1 MLNRLPD
8 ADRRRQ
14 LLTIALPIIGGML
27 SQNVLNLVDIG
38 MVSTLGDTAL
48 AATGVG
54 SFFNYL
60 SVAIVLGLATGVQAT
75 SSRRFGE
82 DLDEQAAL
90 PLNGG
95 LLLAMLVGIPLSLVL
110 MFWAGD
116 ILAFLND
123 DAEVVAQGT
132 PYLQVRLLA
141 LTAVGMN
148 FAFRGYWSAAHLTR
162 LYFYTIVSMHA
173 INILL
178 NWVLI
183 FGNLG
188 APALGV
194 TGAGMA
200 TTISIFIGLLLHV
213 IFALRFARPAGFLR
227 GLPQRDALRRLID
240 ISLPNSIQ
248 QVFFSGGLV
257 ALIWILGR
265 IGTAEVAAA
274 NVLLT
279 LGLVLL
285 LPAMGI
291 GIACSSLVGRAL
303 GRKDAEDAQR
313 WGWES
318 AALILLVNT
327 AIGLLLLLF
336 ARPIL
341 AIFLHDTE
349 TLQLALLPLMIS
361 AVIVGIDT
369 AGLVL
374 MNALLGAGASHRVMK
389 ISIVLQ
395 WLLFLPLAWLAGPV
409 LGLGLLGVWVVQAVY
424 RLLQTLV
431 LALNWRDDFWK
442 DIKV

>member
-1 MLNRLPD
+1 MLHRLPD

-285 LPAMGI
+285 LPAMGV

-395 WLLFLPLAWLAGPV
+395 WLLFLPLAWLVGRCS
-409 LGLGLLGVWVVQAVY
+409 VWVCSVSGWCRRCIVCY
-424 RLLQTLV
+424 RRWC
-431 LALNWRDDFWK
+431 WR
-442 DIKV
+442 

>member
-1 MLNRLPD
+1 MLHRLPD

-110 MFWAGD
+110 MVWAGD

-285 LPAMGI
+285 LPAMGV

>member
-1 MLNRLPD
+1 MLHLLPD

-110 MFWAGD
+110 MVWAGD

-285 LPAMGI
+285 LPAMGV

>member
-110 MFWAGD
+110 MVWAGD

-285 LPAMGI
+285 LPAMGV

>member
-1 MLNRLPD
+1 MLHRLPD

-110 MFWAGD
+110 MVWAGD

-279 LGLVLL
+279 LGRRGC
-285 LPAMGI
+285 PA
-291 GIACSSLVGRAL
+291 
-303 GRKDAEDAQR
+303 
-313 WGWES
+313 
-318 AALILLVNT
+318 
-327 AIGLLLLLF
+327 
-336 ARPIL
+336 
-341 AIFLHDTE
+341 
-349 TLQLALLPLMIS
+349 
-361 AVIVGIDT
+361 
-369 AGLVL
+369 
-374 MNALLGAGASHRVMK
+374 
-389 ISIVLQ
+389 
-395 WLLFLPLAWLAGPV
+395 
-409 LGLGLLGVWVVQAVY
+409 LGLGVGRVDSAGQHSYWLAAAAVCQA
-424 RLLQTLV
+424 
-431 LALNWRDDFWK
+431 DPGDFSA
-442 DIKV
+442 

>member
-1 MLNRLPD
+1 MLHWLPD

-213 IFALRFARPAGFLR
+213 IFALRFARPSGFLR

-285 LPAMGI
+285 LPAMGV

-303 GRKDAEDAQR
+303 GRKNADDAQR

-341 AIFLHDTE
+341 SIFLHDTE

-395 WLLFLPLAWLAGPV
+395 WLLFLPLAWLVGPV

-442 DIKV
+442 DINV

>member
-1 MLNRLPD
+1 MLHRLPD

-227 GLPQRDALRRLID
+227 GLPQRDALRKLID

-285 LPAMGI
+285 LPAMGV

-361 AVIVGIDT
+361 AAIVGIDT

>member
-1 MLNRLPD
+1 MLRWLPD
-8 ADRRRQ
+8 AERRRQ

-60 SVAIVLGLATGVQAT
+60 SVAVVLGLATGVQAT
-75 SSRRFGE
+75 AARRFGE
-82 DLDEQAAL
+82 KLDDQAAL

-95 LLLAMLVGIPLSLVL
+95 LLLAMVVGIPLSVL
-110 MFWAGD
+110 LIGLAGD
-116 ILAFLND
+116 ILAFLNN

-132 PYLQVRLLA
+132 PYLQVRLFA

-148 FAFRGYWSAAHLTR
+148 FAFRGFWSAAHMTR
-162 LYFYTIVSMHA
+162 LYFYTIVSMHVV
-173 INILL
+173 NIFL

-188 APALGV
+188 APELGV
-194 TGAGMA
+194 YGAGLA
-200 TTISIFIGLLLHV
+200 TTISLFVGLLLHCV
-213 IFALRFARPAGFLR
+213 FALQFARPNGFMR
-227 GLPQRDALRRLID
+227 GLPSRDALRNLIN
-240 ISLPNSIQ
+240 ISLPSSIQ

-257 ALIWILGR
+257 VLIWILGQ

-303 GRKDAEDAQR
+303 GRNDAEDAQR

-318 AALILLVNT
+318 AALILLVNS
-327 AIGLLLLLF
+327 AIGLLLLLC

-341 AIFLHDTE
+341 SIFLHDAE
-349 TLQLALLPLMIS
+349 TLALALPPLMIS
-361 AVIVGIDT
+361 ALIVGIDT
-369 AGLVL
+369 SGLVL

-395 WLLFLPLAWLAGPV
+395 WLLFLPLAWLVGPV

-424 RLLQTLV
+424 RLLQTLA

-442 DIKV
+442 HIKV

>member
-1 MLNRLPD
+1 MLRCLPD
-8 ADRRRQ
+8 AQRRRQ
-14 LLTIALPIIGGML
+14 LLAIALPIIGGML

-38 MVSTLGDTAL
+38 MVSRLGDTAL
-48 AATGVG
+48 AATGVA

-82 DLDEQAAL
+82 SLAEQAAL

-95 LLLAMLVGIPLSLVL
+95 LLLAMLVGIPLTL
-110 MFWAGD
+110 MLMGLAGD

-123 DAEVVAQGT
+123 DAAVVEQGT
-132 PYLQVRLLA
+132 PYLQIRLLA

-148 FAFRGYWSAAHLTR
+148 FAFRGYWSAANMTR
-162 LYFYTIVSMHA
+162 LYFYTIVSMHVV
-173 INILL
+173 NIFL

-194 TGAGMA
+194 KGAGIA
-200 TTISIFIGLLLHV
+200 TTISIHVGLLLHIV
-213 IFALRFARPAGFLR
+213 FAWQFARPAGFLR
-227 GLPQRDALRRLID
+227 GLPQREALRSLIR
-240 ISLPNSIQ
+240 ISLPSSIQ

-257 ALIWILGR
+257 ALIWILGQ

-285 LPAMGI
+285 LPAVGI

-303 GRKDAEDAQR
+303 GRNDADDARR

-318 AALILLVNT
+318 AALILLANT

-341 AIFLHDTE
+341 SIFLHDAE
-349 TLQLALLPLMIS
+349 TLALALPPFLVGAL
-361 AVIVGIDT
+361 VVGIDT
-369 AGLVL
+369 SGLVL

-395 WLLFLPLAWLAGPV
+395 WLLFLPLAWLVGPV
-409 LGLGLLGVWVVQAVY
+409 LGLGLLGVWVVQALY
-424 RLLQTLV
+424 RLLQTLA
-431 LALNWRDDFWK
+431 LALNWRDDFWQH
-442 DIKV
+442 IKV

>member
-1 MLNRLPD
+1 MLHWLPD

-95 LLLAMLVGIPLSLVL
+95 LLLAMVVGIPLSLVL
-110 MFWAGD
+110 MFWAGH

-227 GLPQRDALRRLID
+227 GLPQRDALRKLID

-285 LPAMGI
+285 LPAMGV

-303 GRKDAEDAQR
+303 GRKNADDAQR

-341 AIFLHDTE
+341 SIFLHDTE

-395 WLLFLPLAWLAGPV
+395 WLLFLPLAWLVGPV

-442 DIKV
+442 DINV

>member
-1 MLNRLPD
+1 MQLHWPG

-14 LLTIALPIIGGML
+14 LLLIALPIIGGMF

-38 MVSTLGDTAL
+38 MVARLGDTAL
-48 AATGVG
+48 AATGIG

-75 SSRRFGE
+75 ASRRFGE
-82 DLDEQAAL
+82 ERGDMAAL

-95 LLLAMLVGIPLSLVL
+95 LLLAAVVGIPLSMVL
-110 MFWAGD
+110 IGLTGD
-116 ILAFLND
+116 ILGFLND
-123 DAEVVAQGT
+123 DADVVAQST

-148 FAFRGYWSAAHLTR
+148 FAFRGYWSAAHMTR
-162 LYFYTIVSMHA
+162 LYFYTIVSMHVV
-173 INILL
+173 NIFL

-188 APALGV
+188 APAMGV
-194 TGAGMA
+194 HGAGLA
-200 TTISIFIGLLLHV
+200 TTISIYVGLILHFV
-213 IFALRFARPAGFLR
+213 FAWLYARPAGFLR
-227 GLPQRDALRRLID
+227 GLPDRVALRSLIN
-240 ISLPNSIQ
+240 ISLPSSVQ

-257 ALIWILGR
+257 VLIWILGQ

-285 LPAMGI
+285 LPAMGV

-303 GRKDAEDAQR
+303 GRNDTADAQR

-318 AALILLVNT
+318 ATLILFANT
-327 AIGLLLLLF
+327 AIGLVLLLL
-336 ARPIL
+336 AKPL
-341 AIFLHDTE
+341 LSIFLQDPE
-349 TLQLALLPLMIS
+349 TLALALPALMIS

-369 AGLVL
+369 SGLVI

-395 WLLFLPLAWLAGPV
+395 WMLFLPLAYLVGPV
-409 LGLGLLGVWVVQAVY
+409 LGMGLLGVWIVQAVY
-424 RLLQTLV
+424 RLLQTLA

-442 DIKV
+442 EIKV